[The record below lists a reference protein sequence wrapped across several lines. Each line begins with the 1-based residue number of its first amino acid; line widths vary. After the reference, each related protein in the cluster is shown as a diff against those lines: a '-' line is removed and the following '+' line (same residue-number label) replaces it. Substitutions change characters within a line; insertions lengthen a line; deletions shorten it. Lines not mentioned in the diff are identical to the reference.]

1 MRWDFFISLRK
12 KEKYF
17 FNLSFC
23 IKKVIIYLMKRT
35 KIKQT
40 KELPKAYE
48 AQKVEDKIYK
58 TWEKSE
64 YFNPDKLPKQKLRK
78 KSYSIVMPPPN
89 ATGVLHVGHTLMLA
103 IQDAEIR
110 FHRMRGK
117 KTLWVPGTDHAS
129 IATQNVVEKLL
140 AKDGISKEDLGRAKF
155 LKEVDRFV
163 KSSKTTIKKQI
174 KKMGSSCDWSRER
187 YTLDEGLSKSVSKI
201 FVNMYNDGLIYRG
214 FRMVN
219 WCPRCV
225 STLADDEVEH
235 KELDGSLYYIK
246 YPMLDGGF
254 LVVATTRPETLLG
267 DTALVVNPKDKRYKE
282 YIGKLSVMPITGRE
296 IPVLA
301 DSYVAVDFGTGVL
314 KVTPGHDPNDFEL
327 GKKHKLPTI
336 DIFDDTGKIDQKHA
350 IEDGFE
356 KYSAMDRFE
365 VRKKIINDL
374 KDEGA
379 LVKIEPHKHSV
390 GHCYRCKTIIEPKI
404 SQQWFVA
411 VNKKIRGGKSLK
423 QRALDAVKNRKIEIV
438 PSRFEKVYFHWMN
451 NLHDWCI
458 SRQIWFG
465 HRLPVFYCKECN
477 ETVVSEKKPT
487 KCKKCKSKIFRQDED
502 TLDTWFSSGLW
513 TFSTLGWP
521 KKTKDLKTFHPT
533 SLMETGYDIIFFWV
547 ARMILMSEYALK
559 EAPFKKVYLHG
570 LVRDA
575 NGVKMSKSI
584 GNVIDPLVMS
594 EKYGADATRLS
605 LIIGNS
611 PGSDLKLSEEKIASF
626 RNFSNKI
633 YNIAR
638 YTILNSNEAKLD
650 EKTLT
655 LADRWILNKL
665 EKLTQEVTEH
675 YEKVELSP
683 AGEKLR
689 EFIWGDLAD
698 WYLEISKT
706 QEKDVLKYVLK
717 NILILAHPLLPFL
730 TEYLWEFSGFKKNGK
745 DLLIIQTWPE
755 IKNKQKTPNA
765 TEKQFELVKTAVV
778 MIRNLRTEYRVE
790 PKKKIM
796 AVIHSKEYK
805 IINSL
810 KSSIEF
816 LAGLSDVIIKESG
829 EKPKNSAMTSS
840 NNISVYI
847 PLGGLV
853 DKNKEKKRLEKEI
866 ENTIKYLN
874 SLQTKLNN
882 QSFIQNAPNNIINQE
897 KEKLNKQKENLKNLE
912 QKLKLL

>member
-1 MRWDFFISLRK
+1 
-12 KEKYF
+12 
-17 FNLSFC
+17 
-23 IKKVIIYLMKRT
+23 MKRT
-35 KIKQT
+35 KTKQV

-58 TWEKSE
+58 TWEKSG

-140 AKDGISKEDLGRAKF
+140 AKDGISKEDLGRVKF
-155 LKEVDRFV
+155 LKEVDKFV
-163 KSSKTTIKKQI
+163 KNSKTTIKKQI

-187 YTLDEGLSKSVSKI
+187 YTLDEGLSKAVSKI

-219 WCPRCV
+219 WCPRCI

-235 KELDGSLYYIK
+235 KEIDGNLYYIK
-246 YPMLDGGF
+246 YSMLDGGF

-282 YIGKLSVMPITGRE
+282 QIGKISIMPITGRE

-301 DSYVAVDFGTGVL
+301 DNYVTTDFGTGVL

-356 KYSAMDRFE
+356 KYSGMDRFE

-374 KDEGA
+374 KNEGA
-379 LVKIEPHKHSV
+379 LVKIEPHKHNV
-390 GHCYRCKTIIEPKI
+390 GHCYRCKTIVEPKI

-411 VNKKIRGGKSLK
+411 VDKKIKGGKSLK
-423 QRALDAVKNRKIEIV
+423 QRALDAVKNKKIEII
-438 PSRFEKVYFHWMN
+438 PDRFEKVYFHWMN

-477 ETVVSEKKPT
+477 ETVVSEKKPV

-547 ARMILMSEYALK
+547 ARMIIMSEYALK
-559 EAPFKKVYLHG
+559 EIPFKKVYLHG

-575 NGVKMSKSI
+575 KGVKMSKSI
-584 GNVIDPLVMS
+584 GNVIDPLIMS

-605 LIIGNS
+605 LLIGNS
-611 PGSDLKLSEEKIASF
+611 PGNDLKLSEEKIASF

-638 YTILNSNEAKLD
+638 YTILNSKEAKFT
-650 EKTLT
+650 EKDLT
-655 LADRWILNKL
+655 LADKWILEKL
-665 EKLTQEVTEH
+665 EKLTCDLTKH
-675 YEKVELSP
+675 YEKIELSP

-689 EFIWGDLAD
+689 EFIWGDFAD
-698 WYLEISKT
+698 WYVEISKT
-706 QEKDVLKYVLK
+706 QKKDVLKYVLK

-730 TEYLWEFSGFKKNGK
+730 TEYLWEFSGFKKNEK
-745 DLLIIQTWPE
+745 NLLIVQEWPE
-755 IKNKQKTPNA
+755 IKNKQKNPSA
-765 TEKQFELVKTAVV
+765 IEKQFELVKTAII
-778 MIRNLRTEYRVE
+778 MIRNLRTEYKVE
-790 PKKKIM
+790 PKKKIL
-796 AVIHSKEYK
+796 AVIYSKEHK
-805 IINSL
+805 TINSL
-810 KSSIEF
+810 KSSIKF
-816 LAGLSDVIIKESG
+816 LAGLSDVIIKETG
-829 EKPKNSAMTSS
+829 EKPKNSALISS
-840 NNISVYI
+840 NNISVFI
-847 PLGGLV
+847 PLGDLV
-853 DKNKEKKRLEKEI
+853 DKRKEKERLEKEMEKI
-866 ENTIKYLN
+866 SKLLN
-874 SLQTKLNN
+874 SIKIKLAN
-882 QSFIQNAPNNIINQE
+882 QSFIKNAPAEIVNRE
-897 KEKLNKQKENLKNLE
+897 RKRFVEQKKILKDLE
-912 QKLKLL
+912 QKIKFL

>member
-1 MRWDFFISLRK
+1 
-12 KEKYF
+12 
-17 FNLSFC
+17 
-23 IKKVIIYLMKRT
+23 MKRT
-35 KIKQT
+35 TTKRK

-48 AQKVEDKIYK
+48 PQKVEDKIYK
-58 TWEKSE
+58 IWEKSG
-64 YFNPDKLPKQKLRK
+64 YFNPDKLPKQKERK

-89 ATGVLHVGHTLMLA
+89 ATGVLHVGHTLMLT

-110 FHRMRGK
+110 FHRMSGK
-117 KTLWVPGTDHAS
+117 KALWIPGTDHAS

-140 AKDGISKEDLGRAKF
+140 AKDGISKEDLGRTKF

-163 KSSKTTIKKQI
+163 KNSKSTIKKQI

-187 YTLDEGLSKSVSKI
+187 YTLDAGLSEAVSTV

-214 FRMVN
+214 FRMIN

-225 STLADDEVEH
+225 STLADDEVDH
-235 KELDGSLYYIK
+235 KELDGNLYYIK
-246 YPMLDGGF
+246 YPILDDGF

-282 YIGKLSVMPITGRE
+282 YVGKISVMPITGRK
-296 IPVLA
+296 IPILA
-301 DSYVAVDFGTGVL
+301 DSYVATDFGTGVL

-327 GKKHKLPTI
+327 GKRHKLPTI
-336 DIFDDTGKIDQKHA
+336 DIFDDNAKVDPKHA
-350 IEDGFE
+350 VENGFK
-356 KYSAMDRFE
+356 KYSGLDRFE

-374 KDEGA
+374 KNEGL
-379 LVKIEPHKHSV
+379 LVKIEPHKHNV

-411 VNKKIRGGKSLK
+411 VSKKILGGKSLK
-423 QRALDAVKNRKIEIV
+423 QRAVDAVKNKKIEII
-438 PSRFEKVYFHWMN
+438 PNRFEKVYFHWMN

-465 HRLPVFYCKECN
+465 HRLPVHYCKECD
-477 ETVVSEKKPT
+477 EIIVSEKKPT
-487 KCKKCKSKIFRQDED
+487 KCKKCKSKVFRQDED

-547 ARMILMSEYALK
+547 ARMIIMSEYALK
-559 EAPFKKVYLHG
+559 EVPFKKVYLHG
-570 LVRDA
+570 LVRDK
-575 NGVKMSKSI
+575 NGIKMSKSI

-638 YTILNSNEAKLD
+638 YTILNSNEAQLN

-655 LADRWILNKL
+655 LADKWILKKL
-665 EKLTQEVTEH
+665 EKLTQDVTQH

-683 AGEKLR
+683 AGEKLK

-706 QEKDVLKYVLK
+706 QEKDVLKYTLK

-730 TEYLWEFSGFKKNGK
+730 TEYLWEFAEFKKSAK
-745 DLLIIQTWPE
+745 DLLMIQKWPTLSKSSVIFKLKLE
-755 IKNKQKTPNA
+755 NDI
-765 TEKQFELVKTAVV
+765 ERQFELVKYTII
-778 MIRNLRTEYRVE
+778 MIRTLRTEYKVE
-790 PKKKIM
+790 PKKKIL
-796 AVIHSKEYK
+796 ATIFSKEYK
-805 IINSL
+805 VINSF
-810 KSSIEF
+810 KQSIEF

-829 EKPKNSAMTSS
+829 EKPKNSAQMSS
-840 NNISVYI
+840 GNVSVYI
-847 PLGGLV
+847 PLLDLV
-853 DKNKEKKRLEKEI
+853 DKNKEKVKLKKEI
-866 ENTIKYLN
+866 EKTSGYLK
-874 SLQTKLNN
+874 SIRAKLNN
-882 QSFIQNAPNNIINQE
+882 QNFIKNAPKNIVRQE
-897 KEKLNKQKENLKNLE
+897 KEKLKEQEQNLKDLE
-912 QKLKLL
+912 QKIKLL